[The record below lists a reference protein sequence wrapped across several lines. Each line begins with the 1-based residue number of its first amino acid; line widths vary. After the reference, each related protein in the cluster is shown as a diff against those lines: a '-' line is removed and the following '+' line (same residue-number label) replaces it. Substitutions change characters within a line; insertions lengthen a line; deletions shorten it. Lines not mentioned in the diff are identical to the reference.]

1 MQHNKKQ
8 SFADFRRSIRFTLIL
23 IGGVVGLW
31 WLKASK
37 SIPRSHQSI
46 QFPWR
51 LQTPWRNDGITR
63 IYSTLKASIDR
74 LFTIQIIPFQQQSLW
89 NVSES
94 VHKVVSMARNEEP
107 RVRIAIWRAL
117 CWKIV
122 LSMFYVPSDNE
133 VWAPLNSNRDRK
145 SLFSFFSFVI
155 RTIYVLFYLLL
166 PTMAPFCIYIFFRSN
181 FAYSRVSSHVRRAR
195 HNAKQTKKNRQ
206 RVYIFMITWITST
219 ERLNLK

>member
-117 CWKIV
+117 CWEIV

-145 SLFSFFSFVI
+145 SLFSSFLSLFEPFMCYFIGCCRQWLHFAFISFFVQISPILECLHMFVE
-155 RTIYVLFYLLL
+155 
-166 PTMAPFCIYIFFRSN
+166 PDTMRSKQKKIDSAYIFSW
-181 FAYSRVSSHVRRAR
+181 SRELLRP
-195 HNAKQTKKNRQ
+195 KD
-206 RVYIFMITWITST
+206 
-219 ERLNLK
+219 